1 MLICAGEQV
10 PLRVRIRGYV
20 TEHRTIQQGQPSQE
34 VPSPKLTEGFTFW
47 KLWRRRHLDLN
58 PQVVETVVTECSP
71 SMLGSSAH
79 SLKASYPCTRNW
91 SIHVWG
97 NGTLFSAHSSN
108 HQTFFFFF
116 LCPLDQSLAAW
127 AAEQLTREEVTGIH
141 LQKCCG
147 RFRASHSFLPY
158 PAWYL
163 DLSIHIYWI
172 EFFSSAFVISPL
184 LASLATHQYLSL
196 LTSCEATYHLVFICL
211 VLRQGL

>member
-116 LCPLDQSLAAW
+116 
-127 AAEQLTREEVTGIH
+127 
-141 LQKCCG
+141 
-147 RFRASHSFLPY
+147 
-158 PAWYL
+158 
-163 DLSIHIYWI
+163 
-172 EFFSSAFVISPL
+172 SSAPWTSPWQRGQQSS
-184 LASLATHQYLSL
+184 SLGKRSRVFTSKNVVEGSEL
-196 LTSCEATYHLVFICL
+196 LTHFCPTLPGTWTCQYIFIE
-211 VLRQGL
+211 